1 MDNKVNPSFLLVDSK
16 VLPRVYEKVI
26 AVKKILGQGKYSS
39 INEAVKEVGISRSAY
54 YKYKDSVYPF
64 YDSSKDKIITLF
76 FIVEDIS
83 GILSEIIGV
92 IAKAKANIIT
102 INQNIPINGLADIT
116 ISVRTKRMII
126 DIKYMM
132 TKIGD
137 IEGVRRY
144 EVLARE

>member
-1 MDNKVNPSFLLVDSK
+1 MDKKVNPSFFLVDSK
-16 VLPRVYEKVI
+16 VLPEVYRKVI
-26 AVKKILGQGKYSS
+26 EVKKILGQGRYSS
-39 INEAVKEVGISRSAY
+39 INEAVKEAGISRSAY

-83 GILSEIIGV
+83 GILSKIIGV

-116 ISVRTKRMII
+116 ISVRTKRMAIE
-126 DIKYMM
+126 IKDMM
-132 TKIGD
+132 ARIGE
-137 IEGVRRY
+137 IKGVRRY